1 MDKLWVY
8 AMANAM
14 VGHNFSDD
22 VAIVYAP
29 NKEEAYKKFR
39 QLYKIDISEVNEV
52 VFNDYD
58 IAILTDY

>member
-8 AMANAM
+8 AKANVM
-14 VGHNFSDD
+14 KGHNFSDD

-29 NKEEAYKKFR
+29 TKVEAYKKLR
-39 QLYKIDISEVNEV
+39 PLYKIDISEIEEV
-52 VFNDYD
+52 GFNDYD

>member
-8 AMANAM
+8 AKANQM
-14 VGHNFSDD
+14 ESHRFSDD

-29 NKEEAYKKFR
+29 SKAEAYKKLR
-39 QLYKIDISEVNEV
+39 QLYKIDISEVAEV